1 MSALTHASVFSVARH
16 VKTGLKVAMKFIS
29 KRKISTAEMS
39 NRVHREIQ
47 YLSLLRHPHII
58 KLYDV
63 ISSPSDIV
71 MVIEYL
77 SGELFDYIVRRGKM
91 PEDEARRFF
100 QQIMSALDYCH
111 SHNIVHRDLKPEKC
125 VVRFVTVLR
134 SALPPLLGN
143 ARSHPFAILAQPPAR
158 REPERQDCRFWTVQH
173 HARRRLPQDL
183 VRIAELRR
191 PRGHLWK
198 VRLAGSR
205 SLAPLT
211 VHD

>member
-1 MSALTHASVFSVARH
+1 
-16 VKTGLKVAMKFIS
+16 MKFIS

-125 VVRFVTVLR
+125 VVASSDPVVFC
-134 SALPPLLGN
+134 
-143 ARSHPFAILAQPPAR
+143 R
-158 REPERQDCRFWTVQH
+158 RER
-173 HARRRLPQDL
+173 ALSL
-183 VRIAELRR
+183 VRDL
-191 PRGHLWK
+191 
-198 VRLAGSR
+198 S
-205 SLAPLT
+205 T
-211 VHD
+211 VSCSTRT

>member
-1 MSALTHASVFSVARH
+1 
-16 VKTGLKVAMKFIS
+16 MKFIS

-58 KLYDV
+58 KLCVPLADLSSLDILLTVGRLCAMYSYDV

-77 SGELFDYIVRRGKM
+77 SGELFDYIVKRGKM

-125 VVRFVTVLR
+125 
-134 SALPPLLGN
+134 A
-143 ARSHPFAILAQPPAR
+143 PASLI
-158 REPERQDCRFWTVQH
+158 
-173 HARRRLPQDL
+173 RRL
-183 VRIAELRR
+183 ET
-191 PRGHLWK
+191 
-198 VRLAGSR
+198 S
-205 SLAPLT
+205 SS
-211 VHD
+211 